1 MTKNELIAGGIV
13 VLMVFGAVIVMGG
26 VIGAFIGAVVAVFR
40 LFT

>member
-26 VIGAFIGAVVAVFR
+26 VIGAFIGAAVAAFR